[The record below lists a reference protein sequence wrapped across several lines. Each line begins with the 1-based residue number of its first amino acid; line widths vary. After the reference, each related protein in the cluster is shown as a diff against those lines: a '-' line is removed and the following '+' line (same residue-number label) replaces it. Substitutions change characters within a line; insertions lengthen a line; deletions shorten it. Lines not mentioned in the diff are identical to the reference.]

1 MRVHE
6 GVDNHVVAT
15 AVEGYRMPM
24 PTPTPTPNEYR
35 SAGMDRVGARF
46 R

>member
-15 AVEGYRMPM
+15 AVEGYPM
-24 PTPTPTPNEYR
+24 PTPTPTPNEYH